1 MGPLALEDLIV
12 AFAKLPGIG
21 RVTAQRLALYVLK
34 RPREEAELL
43 SGALIAAKEQI
54 DHCSTCHNFTQKGEE
69 LCEVCQDTSRD
80 PQFLCVVA
88 ESSDVLALEVRQVHS
103 GVYHVLGGVLS
114 PQDGILPEDLR
125 IAALVERVR
134 EREVREVVLALNSS
148 AEGDATAHYI
158 SQQLMPLTKVSGLA
172 RGLPV
177 GADLDLADRVT
188 LSHAFAGR
196 SSL

>member
-43 SGALIAAKEQI
+43 AGALIAAKEQI
-54 DHCSTCHNFTQKGEE
+54 GHCSTCHNFMQKGEE
-69 LCEVCQDTSRD
+69 LCEVCQDIRRD

-88 ESSDVLALEVRQVHS
+88 ESSDVLALEVSQVHS